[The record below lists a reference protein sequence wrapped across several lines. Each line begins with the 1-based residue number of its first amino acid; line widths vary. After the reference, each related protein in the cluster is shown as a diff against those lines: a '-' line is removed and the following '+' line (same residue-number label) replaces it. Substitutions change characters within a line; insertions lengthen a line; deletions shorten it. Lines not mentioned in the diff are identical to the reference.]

1 MPSLSTSTS
10 PVSSAAPTNKK
21 LSPREIAGIAIGSLS
36 LFIAAV
42 LVLVLVLWCHKRIE
56 RAHECKERGDQRKQG
71 VPSSVT
77 PINWRIGMDPK
88 ERNDIDRLI
97 AFLAL
102 FGSDGI
108 LLRELIMLASLRLTP
123 NVSHNH
129 WLTTGER
136 GELLDAINART
147 TCRFLGAFL
156 RETSTVQSIENFQIQ
171 LEKLGLIDVDYQRAR
186 GARAASQ
193 QSWFIDERIWRI
205 SEDKSYARQIA
216 PESLLDVFLEVFT
229 EMPCKDVSPLAE
241 RQRELY
247 YYHAH
252 QAIVCSYSFLIR
264 SHLDSRDMRQ
274 VVIVILQLLSHRFQ
288 KDDEALL
295 GFARENLP
303 ESGLHRDW
311 HIILLVAE
319 LKATLST
326 NYENFSQLRDRV
338 LQVGETS
345 VIRGDS
351 SPRAKGLSGWLL
363 VELLDAVEAQDRVE
377 LIDAVVQTGKQWM
390 QRFSGAT
397 LSTLEQT
404 MLCRAFARFGDS
416 DHPEPPPP
424 QHNLLFGYQ
433 LSRAG
438 CMVKAEELLLSGL
451 EYYASSIMS
460 TRIWSYRFELVS
472 LMLRAARWSEA
483 EAWLASARNSAMN
496 RNWAVRQTDFWKLSG
511 ECGETFILLGLYQAD
526 CEMAMGKLKP
536 AEARL
541 KITLEETLFAR
552 DSYIQ
557 SLRLAL
563 RTRLLNVQM
572 WQEIW
577 ERATVTAQDLVEDIV
592 ASGQTLSTIR
602 SSCSV
607 IVIVLTLIDKLLWVG
622 DMLAA
627 ARLLE
632 SIKRFEDAYNRVLPL
647 DIKLYVE
654 WRRAAISQ
662 LSSLE
667 GSKIYGRPLREPGDD
682 AEDAVTFAPG
692 VDHIDWEPHANPLR
706 GQGPTS
712 VNVET
717 RAIETKPSHSRPDLL
732 QQSSAY
738 KWSLELEHARFP
750 APEAEEIYELEAQSH
765 EAKELDTKDNAGAQ
779 TARHGLTNG
788 RILCLGVRKGA
799 VHRGNTVAERL
810 AQAPH
815 PPTHEPRDHLTTF
828 QPNRNEVLRRSST
841 GCCHK

>member
-1 MPSLSTSTS
+1 
-10 PVSSAAPTNKK
+10 
-21 LSPREIAGIAIGSLS
+21 
-36 LFIAAV
+36 
-42 LVLVLVLWCHKRIE
+42 
-56 RAHECKERGDQRKQG
+56 
-71 VPSSVT
+71 
-77 PINWRIGMDPK
+77 MDPK
-88 ERNDIDRLI
+88 ERNDIDRLM

-108 LLRELIMLASLRLTP
+108 LLRELIMLASLRLSP
-123 NVSHNH
+123 NTSHNH

-136 GELLDAINART
+136 GELREAINVQT

-156 RETSTVQSIENFQIQ
+156 RETSTVQSLEIFQIR
-171 LEKLGLIDVDYQRAR
+171 LEELGLIDVLYRHAR
-186 GARAASQ
+186 GACSASQ
-193 QSWFIDERIWRI
+193 RIWFIDERIWRI
-205 SEDKSYARQIA
+205 SKDNSYARQIA
-216 PESLLDVFLEVFT
+216 PELLLDVFLEVFT
-229 EMPCKDVSPLAE
+229 EMPCKDISPLAE
-241 RQRELY
+241 RQREIY

-264 SHLDSRDMRQ
+264 SHLSSRDMRQ
-274 VVIVILQLLSHRFQ
+274 VVIVTLQLLSHRFQ

-303 ESGLHRDW
+303 ESGLHQDW

-338 LQVGETS
+338 LQVGKTS
-345 VIRGDS
+345 VTRGDS

-363 VELLDAVEAQDRVE
+363 VELLDAVEAQDRVG
-377 LIDAVVQTGKQWM
+377 LIDAVVQTGKKWM
-390 QRFSGAT
+390 QLFFGAT

-424 QHNLLFGYQ
+424 QHDLLFGYQ

-451 EYYASSIMS
+451 EYYASSTVS

-472 LMLRAARWSEA
+472 LMLRAGRWSEA

-496 RNWAVRQTDFWKLSG
+496 RNRAVHQTDFWKLSG

-526 CEMAMGKLKP
+526 CEMAMGRLKP
-536 AEARL
+536 AEDHL
-541 KITLEETLFAR
+541 KATLEETLFAR
-552 DSYIQ
+552 DSYILA
-557 SLRLAL
+557 LRLAL

-577 ERATVTAQDLVEDIV
+577 ERATVTAQDLLEDIV
-592 ASGQTLSTIR
+592 TSGHCLSTIR
-602 SSCSV
+602 SSYSV
-607 IVIVLTLIDKLLWVG
+607 IVMLLTLINKLLWAG

-632 SIKRFEDAYNRVLPL
+632 SVKRFEDAYKRLLPL

-654 WRRAAISQ
+654 RRRAAINQ
-662 LSSLE
+662 LLSLE
-667 GSKIYGRPLREPGDD
+667 GSKIYLRPLRESGDD

-692 VDHIDWEPHANPLR
+692 VDHIDWEPHANSSR

-712 VNVET
+712 VDFET
-717 RAIETKPSHSRPDLL
+717 QAIETKPYHSRPDLL
-732 QQSSAY
+732 KQSSAY
-738 KWSLELEHARFP
+738 KWSFELEHARFP
-750 APEAEEIYELEAQSH
+750 APEAEELYALEAQSH
-765 EAKELDTKDNAGAQ
+765 EAKDLNTKEKAGTQ
-779 TARHGLTNG
+779 KARHGLTNG

-799 VHRGNTVAERL
+799 VHRGNPLVEKL

-815 PPTHEPRDHLTTF
+815 PPTHEPRELQLPTYHL
-828 QPNRNEVLRRSST
+828 RAEL
-841 GCCHK
+841 